1 MADKTS
7 LRDVARRAGVS
18 TATVSRVMN
27 NLDYVS
33 TEIKNRVDRAISEL
47 HYTPNRVARRLRVRE
62 GDRKLLGV
70 LIPDIQNP
78 FYVDVV
84 RGIEEFTLQKDYA
97 IYICNF
103 AQDYNREKAY
113 LKRLKSESV
122 DGLIVAP
129 YHEGDKLVT
138 SLVHDNFPIVCV
150 DRGLEDVE
158 VDLVVVDNEEGAYK
172 AVRHLIELGHRRIG
186 FAGGLYSIPTSR
198 KRKDGY
204 IRALNEFRVPVDES
218 LIRFGDSR
226 HESGKKLAHLFLKMT
241 NPPTALFTGNNVIT
255 LGALETIHSLGVRI
269 PGEMAIVGFDD
280 MPWSIS
286 LNPPLTAVFQPG
298 YEIGRQAA
306 KMLFERLEE
315 PDLKPRKVVL
325 STKLNIRQS
334 CGYTQQP
341 GKGSE
346 KPDIKQS

>member
-1 MADKTS
+1 MAKKYS
-7 LRDVARRAGVS
+7 LQDVAYRAGVS

-27 NLDYVS
+27 KMRYVS
-33 TEIKNRVDRAISEL
+33 PEVKTRVERAISEL

-84 RGIEEFTLQKDYA
+84 RGIEEHTLQKDYA

-129 YHEGDKLVT
+129 YHEGDRLVT
-138 SLVHDNFPIVCV
+138 SLVEDDFPIVCV
-150 DRGLEDVE
+150 DRGLSDVD
-158 VDLVVVDNEEGAYK
+158 VDLVIVNNEEGAYN
-172 AVRHLIELGHRRIG
+172 AVKHLIDLGHRRIG
-186 FAGGLYSIPTSR
+186 YAGGLYSIPTSR
-198 KRKDGY
+198 SRRDGY
-204 IRALNEFRVPVDES
+204 VRALAEHQVPVDES
-218 LIRFGDSR
+218 LIKFGDSR
-226 HESGKKLAHLFLKMT
+226 HESGKKLANELLNMPK
-241 NPPTALFTGNNVIT
+241 PPTALFTGNNVIT
-255 LGALETIHSLGVRI
+255 LGALETIHSRGIKI
-269 PGEMAIVGFDD
+269 PGEIAIVGFDD

-298 YEIGRQAA
+298 YEMGSHAA
-306 KMLFERLEE
+306 RMLFERLEE
-315 PDLKPRKVVL
+315 PDHEPRKVVL
-325 STKLNIRQS
+325 NTKLVVRQS
-334 CGYTQQP
+334 CGFVHNQR
-341 GKGSE
+341 KN
-346 KPDIKQS
+346 KRVN

>member
-1 MADKTS
+1 MVKKTS
-7 LRDVARRAGVS
+7 LQDVARRAGVS

-27 NLDYVS
+27 NQNYVS
-33 TEIKNRVDRAISEL
+33 SDVKHRVERAVAEL

-84 RGIEEFTLQKDYA
+84 RGIEEYTLQKDYA

-129 YHEGDKLVT
+129 YHEGDKQVT
-138 SLVHDNFPIVCV
+138 SLVKDNFPIVCV
-150 DRGLEDVE
+150 DRGLSDVD
-158 VDLVVVDNEEGAYK
+158 VDLVVIDNEEGTYK
-172 AVRHLIELGHRRIG
+172 AVKHLIELGHHKIG

-198 KRKDGY
+198 SRKEGY
-204 IRALNEFRVPVDES
+204 LQALNDFQIPVDES
-218 LIRFGDSR
+218 LIRFGDSK
-226 HESGKKLAHLFLKMT
+226 HESGKKLAYEFLKMPK
-241 NPPTALFTGNNVIT
+241 PPTALFTGNNVIT

-269 PGEMAIVGFDD
+269 PEDIAVVGFDD

-306 KMLFERLEE
+306 RMLFERIEE
-315 PDLKPRKVVL
+315 PNLEPRKMIL
-325 STKLNIRQS
+325 GTKLMVRQS
-334 CGYTQQP
+334 CGHALLM
-341 GKGSE
+341 K
-346 KPDIKQS
+346 K